1 MGRHHQGFGHVPTGL
16 IQYHHRVHVGG
27 KFLGELLEDGV
38 HHVRVDLRRDQ
49 ARGLAGFRAYGGKH
63 IQVVILVLLDGP
75 GTRADFGPH
84 PRERAVLAEAGL
96 ILVVRDE
103 ALVGVGR
110 LDLGQRLGE
119 FFFLKASSTTGSVSG
134 CVPRGMRSL

>member
-1 MGRHHQGFGHVPTGL
+1 
-16 IQYHHRVHVGG
+16 
-27 KFLGELLEDGV
+27 
-38 HHVRVDLRRDQ
+38 
-49 ARGLAGFRAYGGKH
+49 
-63 IQVVILVLLDGP
+63 
-75 GTRADFGPH
+75 
-84 PRERAVLAEAGL
+84 VLAEAGL

-134 CVPRGMRSL
+134 CVPLGMRSL